1 MVGVKKKGKGR
12 SKPVFRLRFGRF
24 LFDLVI
30 CFLALT
36 LVPVLVYRVLP
47 PPTTPLMWL
56 RWMEKGRPDEF
67 PLMIKDWKRLDDI
80 SPSLLRAVIAA
91 EDQKFFI
98 HDGFDWDAVES
109 AVKTNLTTNRT
120 VGASTITMQTARNVF
135 LWQDRSWLRKSLEA
149 YFTFL
154 IETFWRKDRILET
167 YLNIIEWGDG
177 IFGCEA
183 AARTYFNH
191 SSNCLTPV
199 ESAWMATILPNP
211 RIWSVRKP
219 DNLEDRQAR
228 ILQAMPRVR
237 LLAAQKS

>member
-24 LFDLVI
+24 PFDLVI

-67 PLMIKDWKRLDDI
+67 PLMIKDWKRRDDI
-80 SPSLLRAVIAA
+80 SPSLFQAVIAA

-98 HDGFDWDAVES
+98 HNGFDWNA
-109 AVKTNLTTNRT
+109 
-120 VGASTITMQTARNVF
+120 
-135 LWQDRSWLRKSLEA
+135 
-149 YFTFL
+149 
-154 IETFWRKDRILET
+154 
-167 YLNIIEWGDG
+167 
-177 IFGCEA
+177 
-183 AARTYFNH
+183 
-191 SSNCLTPV
+191 V

-211 RIWSVRKP
+211 RIWSVHKP
-219 DNLEDRQAR
+219 ENLEDRQAR

-237 LLAAQKS
+237 LLTAQKS